1 MKSDF
6 YTAIAQI
13 AAERGIP
20 SEAVL
25 SSVEHA
31 LKSVYKKMA
40 NTEEEVAVESTR
52 PAAPCASLPSRKW
65 SVERR
70 RSAHARCRWPS
81 AMPTRPIR
89 GRQRH
94 SHRELT
100 PENFGRIAAQ
110 TVKQVVL
117 QRIRDYERDTVF
129 EEFHD
134 KQGEVLN
141 GVVQRADPRAV
152 IVELGKA
159 EAVMPARE
167 QVPNER
173 YRPGQRVKVLLV
185 EVNKDQRGSAA
196 DRLPLPSGADS
207 PPLRAGGAGDLL
219 RRGGD
224 HGGCPRAGSPLQG
237 RRRRATGEGRSGGRL
252 RRRARGAH
260 PEHRQ
265 RALRR
270 EDRRHRVVPD
280 TAQFIANAL
289 SRPSRR
295 RQLDEPNKVATV
307 IVPTDQ
313 MSLAIG
319 KEGQNAR
326 LAYKLTGWRIDIK
339 DPAALQEMDEE
350 LLRQARAAM
359 ADSQSDD
366 FSWQGRQPRLVRTDG
381 TISVREKTF
390 GPLAPELVGMSVDV
404 DMRGPSWKSSTIAIC
419 GTASILRPG
428 QPLALED
435 EPVAVAAGARIS
447 KRGIVA
453 RFRRLR
459 SGETGRSLSGV
470 LTPAGALAPLSV
482 HLPHAASGTRGPA
495 IRSTSRSGCALPV
508 ASTMSSAGCTASC
521 GPGRRGGARSHR
533 APEWPRRLPLRPGRL
548 LGEGAR
554 LRAYW
559 LGH

>member
-20 SEAVL
+20 REAVL

-31 LKSVYKKMA
+31 LQSVYRKMA
-40 NTEEEVAVESTR
+40 NTEEAVEVDVDQTTGVMRIFAVKDVVEQIEDPLTQITLSEAMTY
-52 PAAPCASLPSRKW
+52 APHPVIGQVIRI
-65 SVERR
+65 ER
-70 RSAHARCRWPS
+70 
-81 AMPTRPIR
+81 
-89 GRQRH
+89 
-94 SHRELT
+94 T

-117 QRIRDYERDTVF
+117 QKIRDYERDTVY

-167 QVPNER
+167 QVPTER

-185 EVNKDQRGSAA
+185 EVNKDQRGPQLIVSRSHPGLIR
-196 DRLPLPSGADS
+196 RLFEQEVPEIFSGAVEIMEVARE
-207 PPLRAGGAGDLL
+207 PGLRSKVAVAARQEKVDPVGACVGV
-219 RRGGD
+219 RGV
-224 HGGCPRAGSPLQG
+224 RIQNIVNELY
-237 RRRRATGEGRSGGRL
+237 GEKIDVIEWS
-252 RRRARGAH
+252 
-260 PEHRQ
+260 
-265 RALRR
+265 
-270 EDRRHRVVPD
+270 PD

-289 SRPSRR
+289 SPAKPSSVT
-295 RQLDEPNKVATV
+295 LDEPNKVATV

-339 DPAALQEMDEE
+339 DPAALQEMDSE

-359 ADSQSDD
+359 VESQGED
-366 FSWQGRQPRLVRTDG
+366 FVWQGRQPRLVRADG

-390 GPLAPELVGMSVDV
+390 GPLDPDLVGMSVDV
-404 DMRGPSWKSSTIAIC
+404 DLVGPVLEVLYNRD
-419 GTASILRPG
+419 LRHRFDFESG
-428 QPLALED
+428 DQLSLED
-435 EPVAVAAGARIS
+435 EPVVAGA
-447 KRGIVA
+447 A
-453 RFRRLR
+453 Q
-459 SGETGRSLSGV
+459 
-470 LTPAGALAPLSV
+470 AQ
-482 HLPHAASGTRGPA
+482 
-495 IRSTSRSGCALPV
+495 
-508 ASTMSSAGCTASC
+508 
-521 GPGRRGGARSHR
+521 GG
-533 APEWPRRLPLRPGRL
+533 
-548 LGEGAR
+548 
-554 LRAYW
+554 
-559 LGH
+559 